1 MKKIHI
7 LILTLSTGFIGSIYG
22 QSDMDYR
29 ERFTGGLKAGIN
41 YANVWDSDDQEFDA
55 DGTVGFAGGAFLS
68 IPIGKFLG
76 VQPEVLYSQKG
87 FQADGVLLGN
97 TYSMKRT
104 MNYLDIP
111 LQLQIKPAE
120 FLTILAG
127 PQFAFQLSEKT
138 TYMYGANGVEQ
149 KEAFENDNIR
159 KNMLGFIAGLDIN
172 ISHVVISGRFG
183 FDFQKNNGDG
193 SSITPR
199 YRNHWAQLALGYR
212 F

>member
-149 KEAFENDNIR
+149 K
-159 KNMLGFIAGLDIN
+159 MLGFIAGLDIN

-199 YRNHWAQLALGYR
+199 YRNQWAQLALGYR